1 MTVYIDQ
8 AIHSW
13 KGRKWC
19 HLTADSTEELNEFAA
34 KIGLKRAWFQ
44 PHKLMPHYD
53 VIETKRTYAIKLGA
67 ISLSTVEAG
76 ARVRAK
82 RLEAI
87 AP

>member
-13 KGRKWC
+13 KGKKWC
-19 HLTADSTEELNEFAA
+19 HLTADSLEELHDFAA
-34 KIGLKRAWFQ
+34 KIGLKKAWFQ

-53 VIETKRTYAIKLGA
+53 IVETKRADAIRLA
-67 ISLSTVEAG
+67 AVSLTTVEAG

-87 AP
+87 A